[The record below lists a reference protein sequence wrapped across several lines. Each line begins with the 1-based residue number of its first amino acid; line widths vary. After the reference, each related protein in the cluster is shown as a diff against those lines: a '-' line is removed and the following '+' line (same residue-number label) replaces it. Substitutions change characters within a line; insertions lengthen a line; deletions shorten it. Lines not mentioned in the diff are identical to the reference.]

1 MGGVFKAWGIG
12 REESWK
18 LHARY
23 PLLGNSSSVSSPR
36 IEIRDRESMIIRDGD
51 KTIAQIFWARVK
63 ENKDK
68 PLFIYHERD
77 DFPPF
82 TYRGKIRKRSWETV
96 GERVRNLGMGLM
108 ALGARKGEAIAI
120 MSRTRPEWV
129 EADLALL
136 SIGGQTGSIYPNNLP
151 GQAQYILNDLGA
163 RFVFLEGRQRRDGI
177 LALKEKSPQLE
188 RIITIGCSAGDD
200 PLCVSYQ
207 DLMALGEQDHA
218 KQVDAFEAAVA
229 AGGLSDIA
237 SYIYTSG
244 TTGVPKGAVQSHEA
258 LTYTVCSGAAWLP
271 IEPGMIDMSFLP
283 MAHIF
288 EQFAGPFLDI
298 YRGDVTIAF
307 ARDIQTIVNDF
318 SFVHPHY
325 TRVPPRL
332 LEKVYSAVWSKVEP
346 LADMTP
352 EGFSEA
358 LEVAGRVNIDGALE
372 GKEVDPADRKRLDR
386 YNEENFSEIRRLILG
401 GNLQFMVAG
410 GAPLSR
416 EINGFFWR
424 IGVPVY
430 ELYGMTETG
439 GATTNLPGHVKLG
452 SVGRVWPGVGWPG
465 GDTQTRLSEQGE
477 ILMKGPN
484 VMLRYHNK
492 PEDTAESLKDG
503 WMHSGD
509 VAVQD
514 EEGFFTITDRI
525 KDILITAG
533 GKNVAPQH
541 IESVIKEEPLISQ
554 VAVFGDRKKFLTAL
568 ITLDPD
574 EIEERAKELGLKGAY
589 EELARHSLMRAE
601 VEKIIKKK
609 NAQLA
614 RYETIK
620 NFVLLDHDL
629 SIEAGDLTPTM
640 KVKRKEV
647 FKKYGDLMEALY
659 PKE

>member
-1 MGGVFKAWGIG
+1 MMHIK
-12 REESWK
+12 
-18 LHARY
+18 
-23 PLLGNSSSVSSPR
+23 
-36 IEIRDRESMIIRDGD
+36 DGD
-51 KTIAQIFWARVK
+51 KTIAQIFWARVR

-68 PLFIYHERD
+68 PLFIHHERN

-82 TYRGKIRKRSWETV
+82 THRGKIRKRSWEAV

-108 ALGARKGEAIAI
+108 ALGAKKSDPIAI

-136 SIGGQTGSIYPNNLP
+136 SIGGRTGSIYPNNLP
-151 GQAQYILNDLGA
+151 TQAQYIINDLGA
-163 RFVFLEGRQRRDGI
+163 RFVFVEGKERRDGI

-188 RIITIGCSAGDD
+188 RIITIGCDAGKD
-200 PLCVSYQ
+200 PLCISYDGLM
-207 DLMALGEQDHA
+207 DLGRENRSRRI
-218 KQVDAFEAAVA
+218 DAFETSVA
-229 AGGLSDIA
+229 AGKLTDVA

-244 TTGVPKGAVQSHEA
+244 TTGVPKGAVHSHEA
-258 LTYTVCSGAAWLP
+258 LTYTVCSGSDWLP
-271 IEPGMIDMSFLP
+271 IEPGMIDLSFLP

-288 EQFAGPFLDI
+288 EQFAGPLLDI
-298 YRGDVTIAF
+298 YRGNVCIAF

-318 SFVHPHY
+318 GFVHPHY

-346 LADMTP
+346 LAHLTP
-352 EGFSEA
+352 EGFAEA
-358 LEVAGRVNIDGALE
+358 LKVAGRVRIDGDLN
-372 GKEVDPADRKRLDR
+372 GKSVDPSDEKRLIR
-386 YNEENFSEIRRLILG
+386 YDEENFSEIRRLVLG

-416 EINGFFWR
+416 DINAFFWK
-424 IGVPVY
+424 IGVPIY

-439 GATTNLPGHVKLG
+439 GATTNQPGQVKLG
-452 SVGRVWPGVGWPG
+452 SVGKQWPGVGWPE
-465 GDTQTRLSEQGE
+465 GDTRTCLSEQGE

-492 PEDTAESLKDG
+492 PEDTAEAMQNG

-514 EEGFFTITDRI
+514 EEGFMTITDRI

-541 IESVIKEEPLISQ
+541 IEGVMKEDPLISQ
-554 VAVFGDRKKFLTAL
+554 VAVYGDRKKFLTAL
-568 ITLDPD
+568 VTLDPD
-574 EIEERAKELGLKGAY
+574 EMAERGKEVGLKGPY
-589 EELARHSLMRAE
+589 EELARHPFMKKE
-601 VEKIIKKK
+601 VERIIAVK
-609 NAQLA
+609 NQRLA

-647 FKKYGDLMEALY
+647 FKKYGPLMEALY